1 MLPVR
6 STFFAFVLCV
16 LPLSAGLLGLPA
28 SSHAQ
33 AVEASE
39 EKVKAAYLYK
49 FLNYVEWPANLPAS
63 PGAPYLIGVIGD
75 NRVAD
80 ELAGMI
86 AGKTANNRPITSRR
100 FAYGEPL
107 TGVDMVF
114 IGRAE
119 RDRKAAL
126 LRQLRTQPVLTVTET
141 EGALDEGSIIN
152 FRVVEGRVRFEVS
165 VEAAEQAGLKLSAR
179 LLGVAINVVK
189 GSR

>member
-63 PGAPYLIGVIGD
+63 PGAPYLMGVIGD

-107 TGVDMVF
+107 TGAAVPFVVLGVWLKRRQARF
-114 IGRAE
+114 E
-119 RDRKAAL
+119 AAL
-126 LRQLRTQPVLTVTET
+126 ADVDTATIRTVDEEIADQLRE
-141 EGALDEGSIIN
+141 
-152 FRVVEGRVRFEVS
+152 R
-165 VEAAEQAGLKLSAR
+165 
-179 LLGVAINVVK
+179 
-189 GSR
+189 